1 VAHKQKTD
9 THFFNSFSLVLGILV
24 AIAILLFALARY
36 LGAHTQLEQITEE
49 QLKLKET
56 RSNIA
61 PVGHEAVAGQDN
73 SALAALETGPVA
85 PVAEA
90 PKTGKEAFEKIC
102 TTCHT
107 PGLAG
112 APKIG
117 DRAAWAP
124 RIAQGKE
131 TLYQHAIAGYTGEA
145 GVMPARGGS
154 GWPDDVIR
162 MAVDHM
168 LDLNK

>member
-1 VAHKQKTD
+1 VAHQQKTD

-24 AIAILLFALARY
+24 VIAILLFALARY
-36 LGAHTQLEQITEE
+36 LGAHTQLEQITRE

-73 SALAALETGPVA
+73 SALAALEAGPA
-85 PVAEA
+85 LPAQDI
-90 PKTGKEAFEKIC
+90 PKTGTEAFEKIC
-102 TTCHT
+102 ATCHIA
-107 PGLAG
+107 GLAG
-112 APKIG
+112 APKVG
-117 DRAAWAP
+117 DHAAWAP

-154 GWPDDVIR
+154 GWPDEVIR